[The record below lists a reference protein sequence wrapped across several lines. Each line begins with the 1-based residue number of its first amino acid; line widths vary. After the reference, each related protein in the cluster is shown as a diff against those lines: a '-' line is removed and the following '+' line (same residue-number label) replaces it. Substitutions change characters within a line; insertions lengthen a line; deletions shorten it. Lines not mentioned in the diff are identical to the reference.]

1 MSRIICGR
9 IKPGLG
15 EDDTIKVEG
24 NLDVTGSIN
33 LIDLLLPG
41 MIVNVEHKV
50 DDEITRFAPASA
62 SGWVTYSGL
71 DYTYTPKLSDSK
83 ILIRFQIMFGGNGDS
98 LRGKILINDSFPFT
112 VTSGFEGN
120 GYSRHEGATVDGNA
134 TILPIS
140 SEVMYQNS
148 GLSDVTI
155 GFELYRQNVATAYVN
170 RARGYD
176 DAIRGYSQSWV
187 TIMEIAP

>member
-33 LIDLLLPG
+33 LIDLILPG

-50 DDEITRFAPASA
+50 DDEITSFTSA

-83 ILIRFQIMFGGNGDS
+83 ILIRFQIMFGGNNAS

-120 GYSRHEGATVDGNA
+120 GYSRYEGTVIDANA
-134 TILPIS
+134 TIMPIS

-155 GFELYRQNVATAYVN
+155 GFELFRQGASIAYVN
-170 RARGYD
+170 RARSYD
-176 DAIRGYSQSWV
+176 DTNRGYSQSWV